1 MRRPQ
6 FAAAVKAR
14 AINTATS
21 PVDERMTINELN
33 KIAESRLVGR
43 GEERG
48 RDRDWFVLNL
58 YRRLFFMSDLNQNER
73 KTGYSQDDLFVSFA
87 HSDNLPCKS

>member
-1 MRRPQ
+1 MILTKKRMLLWRLYGVWNRSFTMRRPQ

-21 PVDERMTINELN
+21 LVGERMTINELN

-58 YRRLFFMSDLNQNER
+58 YR
-73 KTGYSQDDLFVSFA
+73 
-87 HSDNLPCKS
+87 CKVVLYVGPESE